1 MFSSMVYLKK
11 RYYHENNKKNSC
23 SYNRSRSVLAPMAL
37 MVGAVDT
44 TPNTGSYCGNCET
57 NNVFTTSPN
66 TVVGAKI
73 YLHTT
78 DFCFELPILT
88 SVTKC
93 HNRGQ
98 MYAETITYRKFGHVD
113 VYQHPANGR
122 WTCYECGYQIY

>member
-1 MFSSMVYLKK
+1 MKTTK
-11 RYYHENNKKNSC
+11 RILALITALVLC
-23 SYNRSRSVLAPMAL
+23 LAPMAL
-37 MVGAVDT
+37 VADAAET
-44 TPNTGSYCGNCET
+44 TPGTGSCCGNCET